1 MHATS
6 PSLTPTLTL
15 NLHLH
20 PHLHR
25 AFTPPS
31 PKAEWSKRLAQSGLP
46 AGGLLSVRHACA
58 SENGYLQTH
67 CALWLLFHTLAAHA
81 SEVRRRRATEPPTPP
96 HGTPHWP
103 RPRGSFGLRF
113 SLSFRLGFV
122 HFGSGPGSGATLG
135 LLPVRQARA
144 GAVADTIAQFVSS
157 FAACEDC
164 AGADALLKE
173 GGGRGAPAA
182 ARGSARHHAA
192 LWVWEQH
199 NALSATLAART
210 APATGASASHE
221 ACVLN
226 VTANAGADIV
236 QLSQLRLYGARGAP
250 LEVGAARSPEWC
262 HSAEP
267 EGSDMVLDSSLSTKW
282 LCRADHAELQLTLAA
297 PAAVTGYEL
306 WSANDVPN
314 RDPLQ
319 WELRCGTKIGG
330 AAAGGAAGG
339 ATWLLHRGR
348 AVKRAFGEAAPRK
361 QSMGRVDIVPQ
372 RRGFKAQAPRP
383 RWAVTHATPCRPAP
397 SRAAP
402 PC

>member
-1 MHATS
+1 M
-6 PSLTPTLTL
+6 
-15 NLHLH
+15 
-20 PHLHR
+20 
-25 AFTPPS
+25 
-31 PKAEWSKRLAQSGLP
+31 
-46 AGGLLSVRHACA
+46 
-58 SENGYLQTH
+58 
-67 CALWLLFHTLAAHA
+67 
-81 SEVRRRRATEPPTPP
+81 
-96 HGTPHWP
+96 
-103 RPRGSFGLRF
+103 
-113 SLSFRLGFV
+113 
-122 HFGSGPGSGATLG
+122 
-135 LLPVRQARA
+135 RQARA

-164 AGADALLKE
+164 AATDVLLKE
-173 GGGRGAPAA
+173 GGGRAAPVA
-182 ARGSARHHAA
+182 ARGSARHHAV

-199 NALSATLAART
+199 NVLSATLAART

-267 EGSDMVLDSSLSTKW
+267 EGADMVLDSSLSTKW

-297 PAAVTGYEL
+297 PAAVTGYEM
-306 WSANDVPN
+306 WTANDVPN

-330 AAAGGAAGG
+330 AAAGGAAG
-339 ATWLLHRGR
+339 AVTWLLHRGT
-348 AVKRAFGEAAPRK
+348 AAKRAFGEAAPRK

-372 RRGFKAQAPRP
+372 RRGFKAQALKP
-383 RWAVTHATPCRPAP
+383 RWALAH
-397 SRAAP
+397 AAP
-402 PC
+402 PGPAPPREGFRKPPGGSEAGVPLQLRSPKEA